1 MLPLII
7 SYIATGLAIAVGA
20 VALWRNP
27 RSLIHGVLALGM
39 AFFAAEALC
48 VGVITHYV
56 APEDLLFWQ
65 KLKLFISSF
74 LPGIWLIFSLIFA
87 RSNYMSFLS
96 RWKWPL
102 LGTLVAVPL
111 FVLLGADNLVVGSP
125 VFKTPTIFSFKLGT
139 AGHLLYVAFL
149 VLTVLVLAN
158 LERTLRNA
166 KGHARW
172 QIKFMVLGLGG
183 LFGVRLYAD
192 SQAVLFKVVG
202 TNFDIVNIAALALAC
217 LMIMRSLARTK
228 VLEFDFYLSHAVLY
242 NSFTVLVVGIY
253 FVVVGLVARLSYEFQ
268 VLADPSLISLV
279 VLVAILAFAVF
290 ILSDKLRYRRKK
302 FISRHFK
309 RPVYDYQKVWAG
321 FTENTASL
329 TSIKDLCLAVTT
341 LVSHTCDVLAVS
353 LWVIDDQQDKLS
365 LAHSTMLS
373 ENQGANLDIRPEF
386 SKDLIALL
394 KLRSVPVD
402 LAAPSDEAAYDL
414 YQIYQAEF
422 EMLKTQY
429 CVPLRAA
436 GKLIGVVTLGKKVM
450 NQPLSFEDYELLRTI
465 GDQVAASLLNLK
477 LSEKLRQAKELE
489 AFQVMSAFFMHD
501 LKNLASKLSLV
512 SQNMPVHFKNEEFRQ
527 DASQTMSQCVEKIK
541 GMCNRLSLLSQTLQ
555 LEPREVDLN
564 KLAARTLEGMNG
576 QLMARVTRNLGK
588 LPPLMLDD
596 EQMEKVLLNL
606 LLNANEAAGGDGRI
620 ELSTSHNQSQ
630 DWVEVRVSDNGC
642 GMSREFMEKYLF
654 KPFQT
659 TKQQGMGIGL
669 FHCKTIVEA
678 HGGKIEVEST
688 EGVGTTFRVLL
699 PTGYGRV

>member
-1 MLPLII
+1 G
-7 SYIATGLAIAVGA
+7 ATGLV
-20 VALWRNP
+20 VLWRHP
-27 RSLIHGVLALGM
+27 RSFIHVLFSVGM
-39 AFFAAEALC
+39 VLFAGEALSI
-48 VGVITHYV
+48 GFIAHYV
-56 APEDLLFWQ
+56 SPENLLFWE
-65 KLKLFISSF
+65 KVKFFISS
-74 LPGIWLIFSLIFA
+74 LLSGIWLIFGLAFA
-87 RSNYMSFLS
+87 RSNSDCARFLS
-96 RWKWPL
+96 RWKWAL
-102 LGTLVAVPL
+102 SAYFVAVPTGV
-111 FVLLGADNLVVGSP
+111 VLLWDNLLVGDP
-125 VFKTPTIFSFKLGT
+125 IFKTSSIFLFRLGWAGFLLHVVFLIITILI
-139 AGHLLYVAFL
+139 LM
-149 VLTVLVLAN
+149 N

-166 KGHARW
+166 KGRVRW

-183 LFGVRLYAD
+183 LFGVRLYTD
-192 SQAVLFKVVG
+192 SQVVLFRVLN
-202 TNFDIVNIAALALAC
+202 TNFDVVDIAALLVAC
-217 LMIMRSLARTK
+217 IMMMRSLTRTK